1 MDGQIR
7 LFLKHGSSDSAEA
20 LKRGWFFLNPLNVK
34 KKFQWHVI
42 KSFPSRLWPTTGR
55 LFLMPAPFDFEVLI
69 RLQSRD
75 TSPSQLQVV
84 FDKWWLK
91 ELQLMFYGWMF
102 SFLSVKMKQ
111 DWKYRTSI
119 LYKYQIN
126 DLQMYILDLVLKVIS
141 TC

>member
-1 MDGQIR
+1 
-7 LFLKHGSSDSAEA
+7 
-20 LKRGWFFLNPLNVK
+20 
-34 KKFQWHVI
+34 
-42 KSFPSRLWPTTGR
+42 
-55 LFLMPAPFDFEVLI
+55 
-69 RLQSRD
+69 
-75 TSPSQLQVV
+75 
-84 FDKWWLK
+84 
-91 ELQLMFYGWMF
+91 MFYGWMF